1 MLLNALLLVFCLA
14 SVAGAGQAPAA
25 PTSMRFLYPTLSGT
39 FAASWIAKEAGYFFA
54 EGLDVEL
61 IRVGGSSRIVAAMLG
76 GTAPIIH
83 AGAPASMAATAA
95 GSDSVIIGCMSNVSP
110 FHLMARPEIKQPSDL
125 KGKKA
130 GISAFGSTSDFLVR
144 LALRKFGLEAGKD
157 VALLPAGGES
167 EAFAA
172 LQAGSVQIAALA
184 YPSYVQALRMDMK
197 ELVNFSELGFE
208 AVNAALVSTRA
219 YLAHNRE
226 TASRFLRALIRGMQR
241 YRGDKEFSKRVLGKY
256 LRSNDEQILE
266 ASWLDVA
273 PNLARVPRPSI
284 KAIQFIID
292 GQFKDR
298 SPVPKPESFIDT
310 SIVDQLERSGFIDSV
325 YK

>member
-1 MLLNALLLVFCLA
+1 MLLNALLLVLCLA

-25 PTSMRFLYPTLSGT
+25 PAPMRFLYPTLSGT
-39 FAASWIAKEAGYFFA
+39 FAASWIAKEAGYFSA

-130 GISAFGSTSDFLVR
+130 GISAFGSTSEFLVR

-157 VALLPAGGES
+157 VALLPTGGES

-226 TASRFLRALIRGMQR
+226 TTSRFLRALIRGMQR

>member
-1 MLLNALLLVFCLA
+1 MIPKIVVALLLIFLPNRLN
-14 SVAGAGQAPAA
+14 AGQAQS
-25 PTSMRFLYPTLSGT
+25 SMRFLYPTLSGT
-39 FAASWIAKEAGYFFA
+39 FAASWIAKEAGYFAA
-54 EGLDVEL
+54 EGLDIEL

-76 GTAPIIH
+76 GSAPIIH
-83 AGAPASMAATAA
+83 AGAPASMAASAA
-95 GSDSVIIGCMSNVSP
+95 GSDSVIVGCMSNVSP

-144 LALRKFGLEAGKD
+144 LALKRYGLEPGKD
-157 VALLPAGGES
+157 VALLPTGGEA

-184 YPSYVQALRMDMK
+184 YPSYIQAQRMDMK

-219 YLAHNRE
+219 YLAQNRDH
-226 TASRFLRALIRGMQR
+226 ASRFLRALVRGMHR
-241 YRGDKEFSKRVLGKY
+241 YGSDKEYSKKVLSKY
-256 LRSNDEQILE
+256 YRTNDEQILE
-266 ASWLDVA
+266 ASWKDVA
-273 PNLARVPRPSI
+273 PNLSRVPKPTA

-292 GQFKDR
+292 GQFKDKN
-298 SPVPKPESFIDT
+298 PPPKPEAFVDT
-310 SIVDQLERSGFIDSV
+310 SVIDQLERSGFIDSV
-325 YK
+325 YR

>member
-1 MLLNALLLVFCLA
+1 
-14 SVAGAGQAPAA
+14 
-25 PTSMRFLYPTLSGT
+25 MRFLYPTLSGT
-39 FAASWIAKEAGYFFA
+39 FAASWIAKEAGYFAA
-54 EGLDVEL
+54 EGLDIEL

-76 GTAPIIH
+76 GSAPIIH
-83 AGAPASMAATAA
+83 AGAPASMAASAA
-95 GSDSVIIGCMSNVSP
+95 GSDSVIVGCMSNVSP

-144 LALRKFGLEAGKD
+144 LALKRYGLEPGKD
-157 VALLPAGGES
+157 VALLPTGGEA

-184 YPSYVQALRMDMK
+184 YPSYIQAQRMDMK

-219 YLAHNRE
+219 YLAQNRDH
-226 TASRFLRALIRGMQR
+226 ASRFLRALVRGMHR
-241 YRGDKEFSKRVLGKY
+241 YGSDKEYSKKVLSKY
-256 LRSNDEQILE
+256 YRTNDEQILE
-266 ASWLDVA
+266 ASWKDVA
-273 PNLARVPRPSI
+273 PNLSRVPKPTA

-292 GQFKDR
+292 GQFKDKN
-298 SPVPKPESFIDT
+298 PPPKPEAFVDT
-310 SIVDQLERSGFIDSV
+310 SVIDQLERSGFIDSV
-325 YK
+325 YR

>member
-1 MLLNALLLVFCLA
+1 
-14 SVAGAGQAPAA
+14 
-25 PTSMRFLYPTLSGT
+25 
-39 FAASWIAKEAGYFFA
+39 
-54 EGLDVEL
+54 
-61 IRVGGSSRIVAAMLG
+61 
-76 GTAPIIH
+76 
-83 AGAPASMAATAA
+83 
-95 GSDSVIIGCMSNVSP
+95 MSNVSP

-144 LALRKFGLEAGKD
+144 LALRKFGLEPGKD
-157 VALLPAGGES
+157 VALLPTGGES

-184 YPSYVQALRMDMK
+184 YPSYVHALRMDMK

-219 YLAHNRE
+219 YLAQNRD
-226 TASRFLRALIRGMQR
+226 TTTRFLRALVRGMHR
-241 YRGDKEFSKRVLGKY
+241 YRADKEFSKRVLGKY

-266 ASWLDVA
+266 ASWQDVA
-273 PNLARVPRPSI
+273 PNLSKVPKPSMN
-284 KAIQFIID
+284 AIQFIID
-292 GQFKDR
+292 GQFKDKN
-298 SPVPKPESFIDT
+298 PLPKPESFLDT